1 MSPTQVPPPRTSKL
15 GPHKI
20 SLACNFC
27 RARKRKC
34 DGTRPICGYCRTMKN
49 STCTFDVHSD
59 KRKPVPRSYVVAL
72 EARIRTLEDVIRAM
86 GGTLPP
92 TEAAL
97 EAFESEDAGPGL
109 GASNHSSPESSHPPE
124 ESHAILNERLPED
137 SGASIEA
144 ILDIGRLRLS
154 VSQTEDT
161 DSLFDPSAPESSS
174 NFCYYGP
181 TSSRFLART
190 GAAEPPVSGLFGHCG
205 VRESINERR
214 TTNIFDDPL
223 ETELLNKF
231 WTWQDIHCT
240 VVDRDIFL
248 EAYQKGER
256 DSEWVSPMLIDM
268 MLAIGVQ
275 FGHQGHGRKAIYST
289 RAEALVMHELGRPTM
304 ATLQAVQLMSIFQM
318 GAGRVSVGWNLNGLV
333 VAMSNKMGLHI
344 DSTELV
350 ARGIMSQRMGD
361 MRTGAFWGVFVL
373 DRLFSIIMGVH
384 PLHNRRSIS
393 ARRPPGSIR
402 PNVLPSNVK
411 LAGGEPI
418 KAINHHTL
426 SPIDGS
432 WIRFNDLADIVE
444 TMLMDIYAFDAPV
457 RTAMEDYNMLTKNNQ
472 ILQAYIDDL
481 PINVTAEKIFAGKVT
496 NLRPVS
502 LHIFINLFLLLI
514 NRPFIGARQ
523 PSTASQ
529 SARSATAANHA
540 IERRCRALAF
550 GQCRAAA
557 MNIIRL
563 VKYFIHSPCFTS
575 AYDIFTACTILLLCP
590 QDADA
595 MKAVRTGLS
604 YLDQLKQSHYWVESA
619 EDSKQRILSLAQK
632 WNAPILPEGQSP
644 TSSHSQPSSH
654 LSTPPQDSDDAA
666 ALLVNDIDPALWDDL
681 TQPIDWNALP
691 IPNIQSNPFTGPD
704 AMLFAAYPSTELGSM
719 YEQFG
724 VPMDVTP
731 DFTQGLNSLW
741 YLNSQPIV
749 ESQKPADSNVNA
761 GGCCGQ
767 CTGV

>member
-1 MSPTQVPPPRTSKL
+1 MSPTQVSPPRASKL

-34 DGTRPICGYCRTMKN
+34 DGTRPICGYCRTMRN

-59 KRKPVPRSYVVAL
+59 KRKPVPRSYVAAL
-72 EARIRTLEDVIRAM
+72 EARIKTLEDVIRAL

-92 TEAAL
+92 ADAAL
-97 EAFESEDAGPGL
+97 EAFETGDATYGL
-109 GASNHSSPESSHPPE
+109 GASNHGSPENSHPPE
-124 ESHAILNERLPED
+124 ESQAILDERLPED
-137 SGASIEA
+137 SGASVEA

-154 VSQTEDT
+154 VSQTEGTDNLV
-161 DSLFDPSAPESSS
+161 DSLAPESSS

-181 TSSRFLART
+181 TSSRFLAGAGT
-190 GAAEPPVSGLFGHCG
+190 GEPPVSGLFGHCG
-205 VRESINERR
+205 VRDGLNERR
-214 TTNIFDDPL
+214 TSNLFDDPL

-231 WTWQDIHCT
+231 WKWQEIHCT

-275 FGHQGHGRKAIYST
+275 FGHQGHGRKAIYSI
-289 RAEALVMHELGRPTM
+289 RAEALIMHELGRPTM
-304 ATLQAVQLMSIFQM
+304 ATMQAVQLMSIFQF
-318 GAGRVSVGWNLNGLV
+318 GAGRVSVGWSLNGLA

-344 DSTELV
+344 DSSELV
-350 ARGIMSQRMGD
+350 ARGIMSRRMGD
-361 MRTGAFWGVFVL
+361 MRTMAFWGIFVL

-393 ARRPPGSIR
+393 TKRPPGSIR
-402 PNVLPSNVK
+402 PSVLPSNIK
-411 LAGGEPI
+411 LAGGEPTNT
-418 KAINHHTL
+418 INHHTL

-432 WIRFNDLADIVE
+432 WIRFNDLTDIVE

-457 RTAMEDYNMLTKNNQ
+457 RTVMEDYNMLTKNNQ
-472 ILQAYIDDL
+472 IIQAYIDDL
-481 PINVTAEKIFAGKVT
+481 PINVTAGKIFAGKVT

-502 LHIFINLFLLLI
+502 LHIFINLFIILI

-523 PSTASQ
+523 PSTLSG
-529 SARSATAANHA
+529 SSRSTIAANQV

-550 GQCRAAA
+550 GQCRTAALR
-557 MNIIRL
+557 IIAL
-563 VKYFIHSPCFTS
+563 VKYFIHSPCFTT

-590 QDADA
+590 QDPDA
-595 MKAVRTGLS
+595 MKAVRTGLA
-604 YLDQLKQSHYWVESA
+604 YLNQLKQSHYWVESA

-644 TSSHSQPSSH
+644 ANSHSQPSSH
-654 LSTPPQDSDDAA
+654 LSTPPQNSDDAA
-666 ALLVNDIDPALWDDL
+666 ALLVSDIDPALWEDL

-691 IPNIQSNPFTGPD
+691 MPNIQSNPFTGPD
-704 AMLFAAYPSTELGSM
+704 AALFAAYPSNELGTM

-724 VPMDVTP
+724 VPMDLTI
-731 DFTQGLNSLW
+731 DFTQELNSLC
-741 YLNSQPIV
+741 YSGSQPVV
-749 ESQKPADSNVNA
+749 ESQRPVYSNAGA
-761 GGCCGQ
+761 GGCCGG
-767 CTGV
+767 CGGV